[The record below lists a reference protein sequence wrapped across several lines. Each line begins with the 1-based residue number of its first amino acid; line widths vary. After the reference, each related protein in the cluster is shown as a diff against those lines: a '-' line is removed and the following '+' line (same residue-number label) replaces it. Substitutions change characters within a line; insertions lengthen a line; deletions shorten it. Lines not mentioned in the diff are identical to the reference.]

1 MLMKDILL
9 AILSGSVK
17 CGLLSNTER
26 HHSVSV
32 VLYFKLFGISNGT
45 DQKRLSWMW
54 YITQCLNNKFI
65 FQSDSVSKDYDRH
78 NPEHKRKY
86 KYIKTVFSTAQLVA
100 EYAIIT
106 LIYLKCVITYA
117 KIDITTANWKRIV
130 LGAILLVSTVRNDQ
144 AVLNVDYCQILK
156 DITVEDM

>member
-1 MLMKDILL
+1 MLMKTILL

-26 HHSVSV
+26 HHS
-32 VLYFKLFGISNGT
+32 G
-45 DQKRLSWMW
+45 RR
-54 YITQCLNNKFI
+54 
-65 FQSDSVSKDYDRH
+65 SDSVSKDYDRH

-86 KYIKTVFSTAQLVA
+86 NYIKTVFNTAQLVA
-100 EYAIIT
+100 ECAIIT

-156 DITVEDM
+156 DITVEDMNQFIK